1 IYYNRS
7 SKPKVEEKY
16 SARFTEIDDLLK
28 TSDFDCLTLP
38 ATPETKHII
47 SKREFNLMKDS
58 ALYMNVSRVVNS
70 DEQELFDA
78 LNEKTILAAG
88 IDVYQTEPINPNH
101 PLLTLPNIVTL
112 PHIGPATIEN
122 ELKMS
127 QRAEQNLRDSLTHKK
142 PRDILNPEV
151 MS

>member
-1 IYYNRS
+1 
-7 SKPKVEEKY
+7 
-16 SARFTEIDDLLK
+16 
-28 TSDFDCLTLP
+28 
-38 ATPETKHII
+38 II
-47 SKREFNLMKDS
+47 SIRLVYLMKDS
-58 ALYMNVSRVVNS
+58 EIYINGSRGINN
-70 DEQELFDA
+70 DEQALFDA

-101 PLLTLPNIVTL
+101 PLLTLPNIITL